1 VLGQSDAEVAAR
13 LRVAVGRLIR
23 YLRHHAVEQLTVSQ
37 LSALATL
44 GNGPLRLGELAA
56 AENISPSTLTRI
68 VASLEERGLV
78 ARRQDADDRRVIW
91 TELTA
96 TGTDLLERMRQERT
110 LYLARRVA
118 TLDAPDRAALE
129 TALPVLEALAS
140 ETEP

>member
-1 VLGQSDAEVAAR
+1 MTGQSDSEIAAR

-23 YLRHHAVEQLTVSQ
+23 YLRQHAVEQLTISQ

-44 GNGPLRLGELAA
+44 SHGPLRLGELAA

-78 ARRQDADDRRVIW
+78 ARRQDDDDRRVTW
-91 TELTA
+91 TELT
-96 TGTDLLERMRQERT
+96 TKGTEVLEGMRRERT

-118 TLDAPDRAALE
+118 ALDARERAALE

-140 ETEP
+140 DPEH

>member
-1 VLGQSDAEVAAR
+1 MGESDAEIAAR

-23 YLRHHAVEQLTVSQ
+23 YLRQHAVEQLTISQ

-44 GNGPLRLGELAA
+44 STGPLRLGELAA

-78 ARRQDADDRRVIW
+78 TRRQDGDDRRVMW
-91 TELTA
+91 TELTPE
-96 TGTDLLERMRQERT
+96 GTDVLERMRRERT

-118 TLDAPDRAALE
+118 QLDTRERAALE

-140 ETEP
+140 DTEH